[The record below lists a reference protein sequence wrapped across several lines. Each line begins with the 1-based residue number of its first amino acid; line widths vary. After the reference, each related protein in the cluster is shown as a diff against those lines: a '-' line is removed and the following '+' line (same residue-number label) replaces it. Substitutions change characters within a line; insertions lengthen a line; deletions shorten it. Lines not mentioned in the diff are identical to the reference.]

1 MGEPENPEEFVRS
14 QAGEITVYISK
25 RLLQERLKPGTRQMF
40 FYIDGY
46 GRHTLTFDP
55 PYDGKV

>member
-1 MGEPENPEEFVRS
+1 MGEPENPEDFVRTQS
-14 QAGEITVYISK
+14 DEITVYISK
-25 RLLQERLKPGTRQMF
+25 RLLRERLKPGTRQMF

-46 GRHTLTFDP
+46 GRHMLTFDP